1 MIPDI
6 NETMDMIARDLPDYG
21 WLLRTIHDDP
31 RDSQRG
37 QGTHFAHVY
46 KLENGRHVKT
56 FPVAGSSA
64 GSALFTAYND
74 ALNDLGKH

>member
-6 NETMDMIARDLPDYG
+6 NETMDMIARGLPDYG
-21 WLLRTIHDDP
+21 WLLRTIEDDP
-31 RDSQRG
+31 RDSLRG

-46 KLENGRHVKT
+46 KMENGRHAKSFKVIE
-56 FPVAGSSA
+56 SSA
-64 GSALFTAYND
+64 GSALFAAYND

>member
-31 RDSQRG
+31 GDTQRG

-56 FPVAGSSA
+56 FIVAGSSA